1 MKRNQLKT
9 YCAPK
14 CTPVHVEPFTLM
26 ETSFLSQ
33 HNPGQ
38 HGVGPSGA
46 KQGLVWEDSEDRI
59 VAIRGLGQTKNRG
72 KRCFQGVGKIEN
84 VVFWISKEL
93 NKQKTRKSYSSY
105 PYAEQKTQKIALRRG
120 TMSEIWQKQRFVPL
134 RKSKNAENRSA

>member
-26 ETSFLSQ
+26 ETSFPSQ

-46 KQGLVWEDSEDRI
+46 KQGLIWEDSEDRI

-84 VVFWISKEL
+84 VVF
-93 NKQKTRKSYSSY
+93 
-105 PYAEQKTQKIALRRG
+105 
-120 TMSEIWQKQRFVPL
+120 
-134 RKSKNAENRSA
+134 